1 MGKKRVPAA
10 ERAARH
16 AKALWARFVTLKADT
31 HMTDQETP
39 QPGAEAGTEACPEG
53 EALVEAPESIAAE
66 RDQLLNDK
74 TDLQNALLR
83 HAAEFDNFR
92 KRTEREKGDL
102 VEYAA
107 SDAVK
112 ALLPVLDDFERALKS
127 QPTDTEFGRGI
138 ALIYQ
143 RMFEALAKLGLE
155 PIEAEG
161 KPFDPNFHHAIEMV
175 TTDEHEDQTV
185 LAELLRGYT
194 FKGRLLRASMVKVAV
209 HG

>member
-1 MGKKRVPAA
+1 MRKKPVPAA
-10 ERAARH
+10 ERA
-16 AKALWARFVTLKADT
+16 KAMWARFVNLKAEP

-39 QPGAEAGTEACPEG
+39 QPGADNAQAG
-53 EALVEAPESIAAE
+53 EALVETAESIAAQ
-66 RDQLLNDK
+66 RDQLLVEK

-92 KRTEREKGDL
+92 KRTERERADL
-102 VEYAA
+102 FEYAA
-107 SDAVK
+107 ADAVA
-112 ALLPVLDDFERALKS
+112 ALLPVLDDFERALKV
-127 QPTDTEFGRGI
+127 QTTDADYVKGVE
-138 ALIYQ
+138 LIYQ
-143 RMFEALAKLGLE
+143 RMYEVLTRLGLQ

-161 KPFDPNFHHAIEMV
+161 LPFDPNFHHAIEMV
-175 TTDEHEDQTV
+175 HTDEYEDQTV

>member
-1 MGKKRVPAA
+1 VAKKRAPAA

-16 AKALWARFVTLKADT
+16 AKAMWTRFVKLKADT

-39 QPGAEAGTEACPEG
+39 QPGAEVGTEECPAGG
-53 EALVEAPESIAAE
+53 ELVETPESIAAE

-102 VEYAA
+102 FEYAA
-107 SDAVK
+107 ADAVK
-112 ALLPVLDDFERALKS
+112 ALLPVLDDFERALKM
-127 QPTDTEFGRGI
+127 QTTDTDFLKGI
-138 ALIYQ
+138 ELIYQ
-143 RMFEALAKLGLE
+143 RMFDVLAKLGLQ

-175 TTDEHEDQTV
+175 ETDEHEDQTV